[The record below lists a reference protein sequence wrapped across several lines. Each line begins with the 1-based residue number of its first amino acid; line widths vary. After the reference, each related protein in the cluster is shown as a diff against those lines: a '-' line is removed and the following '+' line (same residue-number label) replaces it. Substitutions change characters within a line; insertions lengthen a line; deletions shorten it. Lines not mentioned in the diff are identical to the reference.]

1 MFKNNINTELLGI
14 IDSEEARAMKEFITK
29 TEDNHLSLGHSSF
42 DNITIY
48 QLFLIRYYYFS
59 L

>member
-14 IDSEEARAMKEFITK
+14 VDSEKARAMKEVIVN
-29 TEDNHLSLGHSSF
+29 TEDNHLSLGHSPF

-48 QLFLIRYYYFS
+48 QLLLIR
-59 L
+59 